1 VWPYATTYASSSLT
15 SSISF
20 MTTPDPG
27 RETRV
32 VDVRG
37 RSVVVRKIIDT
48 QMMLLAREAKVLQRD
63 DVTPERQLTAVDR
76 MFRILESAIV
86 QPSDR
91 EFLEDLMLDGELD
104 LRELTSFVT
113 IFSDEGDAA
122 KPKVRRGRTPVKR

>member
-1 VWPYATTYASSSLT
+1 
-15 SSISF
+15 

-27 RETRV
+27 RETRIV
-32 VDVRG
+32 NVRG
-37 RSVVVRKIIDT
+37 RNIVVRKIIDT

-63 DVTPERQLTAVDR
+63 DISADRQLTAVDR

-113 IFSDEGDAA
+113 VFGEEEGAA
-122 KPKVRRGRTPVKR
+122 KPKVRRGRAPVKR

>member
-1 VWPYATTYASSSLT
+1 
-15 SSISF
+15 
-20 MTTPDPG
+20 MTNPAPDSG

-37 RSVVVRKIIDT
+37 RSIVVRKIIDT

-63 DVTPERQLTAVDR
+63 DIGTDRQLTAVDR

-91 EFLEDLMLDGELD
+91 DFLEDLMLDGELD

-113 IFSDEGDAA
+113 VFGETEVSA
-122 KPKVRRGRTPVKR
+122 KPKVRRGRAPAQRQ

>member
-1 VWPYATTYASSSLT
+1 
-15 SSISF
+15 
-20 MTTPDPG
+20 MTTPDDTG
-27 RETRV
+27 RETRI

-37 RSVVVRKIIDT
+37 RNIVVRKIIDT

-63 DVTPERQLTAVDR
+63 DVSSDRQLTAVDR

-86 QPSDR
+86 QPSDK

-113 IFSDEGDAA
+113 IFSGEDDESP
-122 KPKVRRGRTPVKR
+122 KPKVRRGRAPVKR

>member
-1 VWPYATTYASSSLT
+1 MT
-15 SSISF
+15 S
-20 MTTPDPG
+20 PDDPG
-27 RETRV
+27 RETRI

-37 RSVVVRKIIDT
+37 RQVVVRKIIDT

-63 DVTPERQLTAVDR
+63 DITADRQLTAVDR

-104 LRELTSFVT
+104 LRELTGFVT
-113 IFSDEGDAA
+113 IFGSSEEVT
-122 KPKVRRGRTPVKR
+122 KPKVRRGRPAIKR

>member
-1 VWPYATTYASSSLT
+1 
-15 SSISF
+15 

-27 RETRV
+27 RETRIV
-32 VDVRG
+32 NVRG
-37 RSVVVRKIIDT
+37 RNVVVRKIIDT

-63 DVTPERQLTAVDR
+63 DISADRQLTAVDR

-113 IFSDEGDAA
+113 IFAEAEDTAE
-122 KPKVRRGRTPVKR
+122 KPKVRRGRAPVKR

>member
-1 VWPYATTYASSSLT
+1 
-15 SSISF
+15 

-122 KPKVRRGRTPVKR
+122 TPKVRRGRTPVKR